1 METVGTILK
10 LQPNALMTWT
20 KNGTTGYLQNTKRNQ
35 AFLTRFSPQRKI
47 TYHSNPESAVAVI
60 KTNPTLAEVDSIY
73 GTSLTNEWLN
83 VNLFHTF
90 TACGFSFVGNNLT
103 IDYVVEKLHNRFDYL
118 RLGEIQLFLSLFE
131 NGEYGD
137 FCRVFNMQKFFLS
150 ISLFLKKRQE
160 LKDNYDKK
168 LIQEQEK
175 NKHYVPCPENLEIA
189 KRIQQQF
196 KK

>member
-1 METVGTILK
+1 
-10 LQPNALMTWT
+10 
-20 KNGTTGYLQNTKRNQ
+20 
-35 AFLTRFSPQRKI
+35 
-47 TYHSNPESAVAVI
+47 
-60 KTNPTLAEVDSIY
+60 VDSVY

>member
-1 METVGTILK
+1 
-10 LQPNALMTWT
+10 
-20 KNGTTGYLQNTKRNQ
+20 
-35 AFLTRFSPQRKI
+35 
-47 TYHSNPESAVAVI
+47 
-60 KTNPTLAEVDSIY
+60 
-73 GTSLTNEWLN
+73 
-83 VNLFHTF
+83 
-90 TACGFSFVGNNLT
+90 
-103 IDYVVEKLHNRFDYL
+103 
-118 RLGEIQLFLSLFE
+118 
-131 NGEYGD
+131 
-137 FCRVFNMQKFFLS
+137 MQKFFLS